1 MLIKDVHNNIKYSNW
16 GRLEM
21 LFIKP
26 PFEIAI
32 VGPTLK
38 TPEKLSI
45 KIPSQCN
52 FLGGKPRDLST
63 A

>member
-1 MLIKDVHNNIKYSNW
+1 
-16 GRLEM
+16 M

-45 KIPSQCN
+45 KIPSN
-52 FLGGKPRDLST
+52 AIFLGGKPRDLST